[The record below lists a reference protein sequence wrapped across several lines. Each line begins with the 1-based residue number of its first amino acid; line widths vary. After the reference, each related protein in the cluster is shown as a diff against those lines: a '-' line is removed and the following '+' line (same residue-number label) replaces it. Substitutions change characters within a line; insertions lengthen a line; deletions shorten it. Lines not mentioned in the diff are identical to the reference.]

1 MPDGDMQR
9 TWRQI
14 PSCGIEG
21 KDERQSSQTEI
32 LEIPFKPEGGRKKNK
47 KKLFYS
53 EGSQTLEQLT
63 QIGCQ

>member
-32 LEIPFKPEGGRKKNK
+32 LEIPFKPEGGRKKK
-47 KKLFYS
+47 KTKKNFFTVRVVKHWNSL
-53 EGSQTLEQLT
+53 LK
-63 QIGCQ
+63 

>member
-32 LEIPFKPEGGRKKNK
+32 LEIPFKPEGGRKKKQK
-47 KKLFYS
+47 KTFL
-53 EGSQTLEQLT
+53 Q
-63 QIGCQ
+63 